1 MDFWR
6 SELATHPDGRFVAWI
21 CKGVE
26 HGFRI
31 GFSDREI
38 ELRSARSNML
48 SAIEHPQIVTDYIR
62 GELTSHHLHLVG
74 PTSSLNLPLVH
85 LSPLGVIPK
94 KGRPNCWR
102 LIMDLSSPHGH
113 SVNDGIAKE
122 LCSHHYSS
130 IDDAATRVTAL
141 GPGCMLAK
149 MDIRQAYR
157 NIPVAPEDKY
167 LLGLQWNNHIYIDQ
181 VLPFGLRSAPMI
193 FSAIAD
199 ALLWIMLKKGV
210 SWGIHYIDDF
220 LTIGAPASEECL
232 QNTQIMQSVCDYAG
246 LPVEP
251 SKSVGPTTSL
261 VFLGILIDSVKGE
274 LRLPQDKLAQLQ
286 ITISQWRGRKA
297 CRKRELLSLIGSLS
311 HACKVVRSGRTFL
324 RRLIELSTKATRLDH
339 FIRLNADA
347 RADLEWWYQFISPW
361 NGVSLLSPLT
371 IQAPLASIYSDA
383 SGTWGCGAICQ
394 CHWFQLEWDETSE
407 KYHISIK
414 ELIPIVIATAI
425 WGHHFKGKTLHVR
438 SDKVAAVAA
447 INNQTSSVK
456 EMAHLLRCL
465 AFIAA
470 RFHLRIIA
478 SHIPGH
484 LNEIAD
490 ALSRN
495 NMKNFFSFVP
505 QADKT
510 PSSVPDELIQLLI
523 PQLPD
528 WTSQHWTGLW
538 TAIFQR
544 DWRPPPA
551 EFTEQG
557 STDT

>member
-74 PTSSLNLPLVH
+74 PTSSFNLPLVH

-122 LCSHHYSS
+122 LCSLHYSS

-425 WGHHFKGKTLHVR
+425 WG
-438 SDKVAAVAA
+438 
-447 INNQTSSVK
+447 
-456 EMAHLLRCL
+456 
-465 AFIAA
+465 
-470 RFHLRIIA
+470 
-478 SHIPGH
+478 
-484 LNEIAD
+484 
-490 ALSRN
+490 
-495 NMKNFFSFVP
+495 
-505 QADKT
+505 
-510 PSSVPDELIQLLI
+510 
-523 PQLPD
+523 
-528 WTSQHWTGLW
+528 
-538 TAIFQR
+538 
-544 DWRPPPA
+544 PPL
-551 EFTEQG
+551 QG
-557 STDT
+557 